1 MNGNGVGKFCC
12 RSGFSRDRRE
22 EEGSTEI
29 PPEWLASLPAKFDDP
44 SSAKP
49 IRLIQELPDR
59 DEILLFSFSTKRSL
73 HCVYR
78 AKSVNIDLCKK
89 YRAAPV
95 Q

>member
-29 PPEWLASLPAKFDDP
+29 PSEWLASLRAKFDDL

-49 IRLIQELPDR
+49 IQPIQALPDH
-59 DEILLFSFSTKRSL
+59 DEMLLFSFSIKRRL
-73 HCVYR
+73 PGVWW
-78 AKSVNIDLCKK
+78 AKSANIDLCKK

>member
-12 RSGFSRDRRE
+12 RSGFSRERRE

-29 PPEWLASLPAKFDDP
+29 PSAWVASLLAKFDDP

-49 IRLIQELPDR
+49 IRPIQELPDH
-59 DEILLFSFSTKRSL
+59 DEMLLFSFSTKRRLPGVLRS
-73 HCVYR
+73 
-78 AKSVNIDLCKK
+78 KSANIDLCKK
-89 YRAAPV
+89 YRSAPV